1 MFLYRISKGRF
12 ILPIITN
19 NNTQLIFGVG
29 DISIQT
35 GYKKFKTPGIVQFI
49 EVDSSPIGTTLT
61 IGTNEKVRMYEA
73 PVTFIFNQVESLDVV
88 INQLLKLREFMGGK
102 RDARSIS

>member
-1 MFLYRISKGRF
+1 M
-12 ILPIITN
+12 PIITN

-35 GYKKFKTPGIVQFI
+35 GYKRFKTPGIVQFL
-49 EVDSSPIGTTLT
+49 EVDSLPIGTKLE
-61 IGTNEKVRMYEA
+61 IGTNEKVKMDEA

-88 INQLLKLREFMGGK
+88 INQLLKLREVMGGK
-102 RDARSIS
+102 QDAKSIS